1 MIMDRLKELIEQ
13 MSEEMRAALIKD
25 GEIASPDGMIGD
37 YDEKAIRIAVYED
50 INDTLKHL
58 MADVIYND

>member
-1 MIMDRLKELIEQ
+1 MEALKKLIEQ
-13 MSEEMRAALIKD
+13 MSEDMRAALIKD
-25 GEIASPDGMIGD
+25 GMIGD
-37 YDEKAIRIAVYED
+37 YDETAIRLAVYED

>member
-1 MIMDRLKELIEQ
+1 MEDLKSLITKMTED
-13 MSEEMRAALIKD
+13 MRAALIKD

-37 YDEKAIRIAVYED
+37 YDEKAIRLAVYED

-58 MADVIYND
+58 MADVIY